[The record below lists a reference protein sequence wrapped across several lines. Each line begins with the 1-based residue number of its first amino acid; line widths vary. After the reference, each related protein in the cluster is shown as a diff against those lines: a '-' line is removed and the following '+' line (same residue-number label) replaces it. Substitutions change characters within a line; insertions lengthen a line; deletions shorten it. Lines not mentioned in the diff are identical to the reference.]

1 MKRQIDPVERER
13 GEALGRLKSF
23 LQRRGAPRAQMT
35 VIVAATGS
43 AGFLF
48 SFLMLRVGLRTM
60 WLRYAL
66 AIALAYGVFL
76 LLVGAWLALQ
86 RRKRAARERS
96 RSHGGS
102 LTDLSNLPSSGGSL
116 GGHGGGGGGGGGIR
130 AGGGG
135 FGGGGS
141 SSSFA
146 GDNPQIIPLMQAQ
159 PGPGG
164 LSGGVAH
171 AGVSGGG
178 PHGGGVSGGGG
189 FSLDLDGD
197 DLVVIVAVIAA
208 IGAGI
213 GASVYV
219 IVSAPTLLAEVL
231 FDGALSAGLYRRLR
245 VLDHHRWWEDA
256 IWHTWI
262 PVTVVVVFFGV
273 AGHLMQRY
281 APEAASIGAVWQHMV
296 HKGL

>member
-1 MKRQIDPVERER
+1 MARAIDPAERER
-13 GEALGRLKSF
+13 GEALAKLKSF
-23 LQRRGAPRAQMT
+23 LERRGAPRAQMAL
-35 VIVAATGS
+35 IVAATGS

-48 SFLMLRVGLRTM
+48 SVLMLHAGLRTM

-76 LLVGAWLALQ
+76 LLVGAWLGLQ
-86 RRKRAARERS
+86 RRKREAREPGRPRGS
-96 RSHGGS
+96 GLSGGI
-102 LTDLSNLPSSGGSL
+102 DLPSSGGSL
-116 GGHGGGGGGGGGIR
+116 GGNGGGGAGGGIR
-130 AGGGG
+130 GAGGS

-141 SSSFA
+141 SSGFA
-146 GDNPQIIPLMQAQ
+146 EGNPQIIPLMQAQ
-159 PGPGG
+159 PDPGG
-164 LSGGVAH
+164 LTGGVAR

-178 PHGGGVSGGGG
+178 GHGGGTSGGGG

-197 DLVVIVAVIAA
+197 DLVVIIAVLAA
-208 IGAGI
+208 IGAAI

-256 IWHTWI
+256 IRHTWI
-262 PVTVVVVFFGV
+262 PVAIVALFFGV

-281 APEAASIGAVWQHMV
+281 APEAASIGAVWRHMV
-296 HKGL
+296 NKGS